1 MATARQ
7 LVNTARKYIGLKENP
22 PYSDNIIFNTDY
34 YGHPVYSNGT
44 KYYWCCTMQWDFFR
58 MNGASNLFYDGQKT
72 ASCTTLMKW
81 GISKGLSVPLD
92 QGRMGDLIFFDWD
105 GSGDAD
111 HIGMIENG
119 LVNNKYTT
127 IEGNTSL
134 TGDQS
139 NGGMV
144 MRRSRPLDKTIRA
157 IIRPKYEEDNLAYR
171 AYCQTYGWKD
181 WVDDGEVTGTVGE
194 GKRMEAIQ
202 FDMKSQI
209 TAQCHCQ
216 SYGDMNPVAPGNIA
230 GTVAESKRMEAIKL
244 DAPYKIRYKVHIQG
258 IGWSNYYTNGQW
270 AGTKGQGRRLEAI
283 VVEKM

>member
-1 MATARQ
+1 MKKIISLLIAMLLVTGSYAAKKTDAVSTAHQ
-7 LVNTARKYIGLKENP
+7 DVKEAITVAHEDVVGTLTTV
-22 PYSDNIIFNTDY
+22 YQDSKDVISTI
-34 YGHPVYSNGT
+34 YG
-44 KYYWCCTMQWDFFR
+44 
-58 MNGASNLFYDGQKT
+58 DGQKT

-81 GISKGLSVPLD
+81 GISKGLDVPKD
-92 QGRMGDLIFFDWD
+92 QGRMGDLVFFDWD

-119 LVNNKYTT
+119 LVNGKYTT

-144 MRRSRPLDKTIRA
+144 MRRNRPLDKTIRA
-157 IIRPKYEEDNLAYR
+157 IIRPKYEEDNLVYR
-171 AYCQTYGWKD
+171 AYCQTYGWKE

-194 GKRMEAIQ
+194 GKRMEAVQ

-258 IGWSNYYTNGQW
+258 IGWSDWFTNGQW
-270 AGTKGQGRRLEAI
+270 AGTKGQSKRLEAI
-283 VVEKM
+283 MVERV